1 MFVSDFA
8 WFGSGFPFPP
18 PDAPR
23 GESPPRATGRGA
35 VPGVVATSGTPPAG
49 HPEVHG
55 ATIEWWPCV
64 VQGHRAV
71 SPGEVTKTPHVS
83 TVFWFNPLP
92 GICGSLA
99 VLAGPEAGLAVW
111 VFLRVA

>member
-1 MFVSDFA
+1 MAVAIAAYDV
-8 WFGSGFPFPP
+8 
-18 PDAPR
+18 
-23 GESPPRATGRGA
+23 RAF
-35 VPGVVATSGTPPAG
+35 
-49 HPEVHG
+49 
-55 ATIEWWPCV
+55 V
-64 VQGHRAV
+64 VQGQHRVVA
-71 SPGEVTKTPHVS
+71 PGDVTKTPHVA

>member
-1 MFVSDFA
+1 MPTVIC
-8 WFGSGFPFPP
+8 
-18 PDAPR
+18 AP
-23 GESPPRATGRGA
+23 
-35 VPGVVATSGTPPAG
+35 V
-49 HPEVHG
+49 
-55 ATIEWWPCV
+55 V
-64 VQGHRAV
+64 VQGQHRV
-71 SPGEVTKTPHVS
+71 VSSPGDVTKTPNVA